1 MSGDPLIAKHT
12 SKWHPVLLTVGTLLL
27 AGLGVCAWFMCR
39 IVPVS
44 RQPPAPITTPS
55 DPRLTYTGPY
65 RNIRPEVAYVG
76 DAQCAG
82 CHEAIAKSFAR
93 HPMGRSL
100 VPISELIDHQDYSQG
115 ANNPFTLM
123 GRRFSVDRVDNN
135 EWHRQ
140 TALDDA
146 VKPTIELAQQVD
158 WVIGSGAKG
167 RSFLTERDGY
177 LFQTPISW
185 FTRKHRWELS
195 PGFDSSALAG
205 RLVTGAC
212 LYCHANRLRED
223 PDVPDH
229 LTAPV
234 FEGHA
239 IGCERCH
246 GPGELHGNGDLD
258 NTIVNPAR
266 LSPALRDAVC
276 EQCHL
281 EGEARILR
289 SGRGL
294 FDYRPGLPMSDFW
307 SVLIQ
312 ARRGDDAKAVNH
324 VEQMHQS
331 QCFQRSA
338 GAAQMGC
345 ISCHDPHVFVAP
357 AEREV
362 HYRAACLK
370 CHEGTKDRPG
380 CSAPLAQRLKTN
392 PGDSCID
399 CHMPRY
405 AHSDIAH
412 AASTDHRIERRP
424 GNDLPNAIDLEAADF
439 VDFYRNSYPEG
450 GDPQAE
456 RTLGI
461 GLVKLT
467 STGMLRAD
475 RHGEQALLLL
485 ESAIANDPQDMEPR
499 ESKVQLLSLLGR
511 YAEALTEA
519 ATVLAGRPRDWR
531 LLAWAASAAQA
542 EGQTDLA
549 IDYWRRSVE
558 INPFMPEYQVRLV
571 EMLMHAGRRDE
582 ARTRCAKLLQLD
594 PFNGPGR
601 QAWIG
606 LKPVP

>member
-1 MSGDPLIAKHT
+1 MSGEPLITKRT
-12 SKWHPVLLTVGTLLL
+12 GTWRPVLLASGLLL
-27 AGLGVCAWFMCR
+27 LGGLAVGAWLMSR
-39 IVPVS
+39 VVPVG
-44 RQPPAPITTPS
+44 RQTSAPAIAHP
-55 DPRLTYTGPY
+55 DPRLSYTGPY
-65 RNIRPEVAYVG
+65 RNIRPDIAYVG

-100 VPISELIDHQDYSQG
+100 VPFADLIDHPDYSRD
-115 ANNPFTLM
+115 ANNPFTAL
-123 GRRFSVDRVDNN
+123 GRRFFVDRTDNGV
-135 EWHRQ
+135 WHRQ
-140 TALDDA
+140 SVLDDA
-146 VKPTIELAQQVD
+146 GKPTIELAQQVD

-167 RSFLTERDGY
+167 RSYLTERDGY

-185 FTRKHRWELS
+185 FTRKQRWDLS
-195 PGFDSSALAG
+195 PGFDPSALAG

-212 LYCHANRLRED
+212 LFCHANRLRED

-229 LTAPV
+229 FTAPV
-234 FEGHA
+234 FDGCA

-246 GPGELHGNGDLD
+246 GPGQLHGNGDLD
-258 NTIVNPAR
+258 HTIVNPAR

-289 SGRGL
+289 SGRRL
-294 FDYRPGLPMSDFW
+294 FDYRPGLPLNDFW

-331 QCFQRSA
+331 QCYQRST
-338 GAAQMGC
+338 GAAKLGC
-345 ISCHDPHVFVAP
+345 ISCHDPHVSVES

-370 CHEGTKDRPG
+370 CHEGAAGQHG
-380 CSAPLAQRLKTN
+380 CSAPLAQRLQTN
-392 PGDSCID
+392 PRDSCID

-424 GNDLPNAIDLEAADF
+424 GTNLPDAIDLEAAEF
-439 VDFYRNSYPEG
+439 VDFYRNFFPE

-461 GLVKLT
+461 GLVKMLST
-467 STGMLRAD
+467 SMLRPA
-475 RHGEQALLLL
+475 RRGEQALVLL
-485 ESAIANDPQDMEPR
+485 ESAIANDPRDVELR
-499 ESKVQLLSLLGR
+499 ENKVQLLLLLDR
-511 YAEALTEA
+511 NSEALTEA
-519 ATVLAGRPRDWR
+519 PSVVAMRPGDWR

-542 EGQTDLA
+542 EGQSDLA

-558 INPFMPEYQVRLV
+558 INPFMPEYQVSLIDLLIRT
-571 EMLMHAGRRDE
+571 GRRDE
-582 ARTRCAKLLQLD
+582 ARKRCAKLLQLD
-594 PFNGPGR
+594 PFNAPGR
-601 QAWIG
+601 QAWVRS
-606 LKPVP
+606 KSAP